1 MASTD
6 TDVSICSQALLL
18 LGSTSISSFS
28 DGTAPASIAGVLY
41 PKVKAQTLGM
51 YPWSFSLTK
60 TQLAQSAS
68 TPLSFWQYAYALPSD
83 MVNGVP
89 RKVFT
94 SNNTNAP
101 NLTDYEIQGAE
112 LLSQEQTI
120 YIDYQ
125 RDVDEPAMPAYF
137 VQLLIYQM
145 AWHLAEPVTDQTTKS
160 EYWKNV
166 ALGTPLE
173 SLRGG
178 YFRQAT
184 VIDGSGQSSQVL
196 ADYVLVDVR

>member
-1 MASTD
+1 MRSRGLNYYHKNK
-6 TDVSICSQALLL
+6 VSLL
-18 LGSTSISSFS
+18 T
-28 DGTAPASIAGVLY
+28 
-41 PKVKAQTLGM
+41 
-51 YPWSFSLTK
+51 TK
-60 TQLAQSAS
+60 EMWMS
-68 TPLSFWQYAYALPSD
+68 PS
-83 MVNGVP
+83 
-89 RKVFT
+89 
-94 SNNTNAP
+94 
-101 NLTDYEIQGAE
+101 
-112 LLSQEQTI
+112 
-120 YIDYQ
+120 
-125 RDVDEPAMPAYF
+125 MPAYF

-160 EYWKNV
+160 EYWKTV

>member
-1 MASTD
+1 
-6 TDVSICSQALLL
+6 
-18 LGSTSISSFS
+18 
-28 DGTAPASIAGVLY
+28 
-41 PKVKAQTLGM
+41 M
-51 YPWSFSLTK
+51 YPWSFTLK
-60 TQLAQSAS
+60 KAQLSESAG
-68 TPLSFWQYAYALPSD
+68 TPTTYWSKSFTLPND

-101 NLTDYEIQGAE
+101 NLTDYEIQGTE
-112 LLSQEQTI
+112 LLTQESTI
-120 YIDYQ
+120 YVDYQ
-125 RDVDEPAMPAYF
+125 ATVAEGAMPSYF
-137 VQLLIYQM
+137 VTLLVYMM

-166 ALGTPLE
+166 ATGTALE
-173 SLRGG
+173 NNRGG

-184 VIDGSGQSSQVL
+184 AIDGAGQSSQVL

>member
-1 MASTD
+1 
-6 TDVSICSQALLL
+6 
-18 LGSTSISSFS
+18 
-28 DGTAPASIAGVLY
+28 
-41 PKVKAQTLGM
+41 M
-51 YPWSFSLTK
+51 YK
-60 TQLAQSAS
+60 RQ
-68 TPLSFWQYAYALPSD
+68 
-83 MVNGVP
+83 
-89 RKVFT
+89 
-94 SNNTNAP
+94 
-101 NLTDYEIQGAE
+101 DYEIQGAE

-125 RDVDEPAMPAYF
+125 RDVDEQSMPAYF

-184 VIDGSGQSSQVL
+184 AIDGSGQSSQVL

>member
-1 MASTD
+1 
-6 TDVSICSQALLL
+6 
-18 LGSTSISSFS
+18 
-28 DGTAPASIAGVLY
+28 
-41 PKVKAQTLGM
+41 
-51 YPWSFSLTK
+51 
-60 TQLAQSAS
+60 
-68 TPLSFWQYAYALPSD
+68 

-112 LLSQEQTI
+112 LLSQEQSI

-160 EYWKNV
+160 DYWKV
-166 ALGTPLE
+166 WLLELLLKAYEADTFDKQRLLMALVNPRKFL
-173 SLRGG
+173 L
-178 YFRQAT
+178 
-184 VIDGSGQSSQVL
+184 IMCW
-196 ADYVLVDVR
+196 

>member
-28 DGTAPASIAGVLY
+28 DGTAPASIAQVIY

-68 TPLSFWQYAYALPSD
+68 TPLSYWQYAYSLPSD

-89 RKVFT
+89 RKVFV

-120 YIDYQ
+120 FIDYQ
-125 RDVDEPAMPAYF
+125 RDVNEQSMPAYF
-137 VQLLIYQM
+137 VQLLIYQV

-160 EYWKNV
+160 EYWKTV

-184 VIDGSGQSSQVL
+184 AIDGSGQSSQVL

>member
-28 DGTAPASIAGVLY
+28 DGTAPASIAQVIY

-68 TPLSFWQYAYALPSD
+68 TPLSYWQYAYSLPSD

-89 RKVFT
+89 RKVFV

-120 YIDYQ
+120 FIDYQ
-125 RDVDEPAMPAYF
+125 RDVTEQSMPAYF
-137 VQLLIYQM
+137 VQLLIYQV

-160 EYWKNV
+160 EYWKTV

-184 VIDGSGQSSQVL
+184 AIDGSGQSSQVL

>member
-28 DGTAPASIAGVLY
+28 DGTAPASIAQVIY

-60 TQLAQSAS
+60 TQLARSAS
-68 TPLSFWQYAYALPSD
+68 TPLSYWQYGYALPSD

-89 RKVFT
+89 RKVFV

-120 YIDYQ
+120 FIDYQ
-125 RDVDEPAMPAYF
+125 RDVNEQSMPAYF
-137 VQLLIYQM
+137 VQLLIYQV

-160 EYWKNV
+160 EYWKTV

-184 VIDGSGQSSQVL
+184 AIDGSGQSSQVL

>member
-28 DGTAPASIAGVLY
+28 DGTAPASIAQVIY

-68 TPLSFWQYAYALPSD
+68 TPLSFWQYGYSLPSD

-89 RKVFT
+89 RKVFV

-120 YIDYQ
+120 FIDYQ
-125 RDVDEPAMPAYF
+125 RDVNEQSMPAYF
-137 VQLLIYQM
+137 VQLLIYQV

-160 EYWKNV
+160 EYWKTV

-184 VIDGSGQSSQVL
+184 AIDGSGQSSQVL

>member
-28 DGTAPASIAGVLY
+28 DGTAPASIAQVIY

-60 TQLAQSAS
+60 TQLARSAS
-68 TPLSFWQYAYALPSD
+68 TPLSYWQYGYALPSD

-89 RKVFT
+89 RKVFV

-120 YIDYQ
+120 FIDYQ
-125 RDVDEPAMPAYF
+125 RDVNEQSMPAYF
-137 VQLLIYQM
+137 VQLLIYKV

-160 EYWKNV
+160 EYWKTV

-184 VIDGSGQSSQVL
+184 AIDGSGQSSQVL

>member
-28 DGTAPASIAGVLY
+28 DGTAPASIAGVIY

-60 TQLAQSAS
+60 TQLARSAS
-68 TPLSFWQYAYALPSD
+68 TPLSYWQYAYALPSD

-112 LLSQEQTI
+112 LLSQEQSI
-120 YIDYQ
+120 FIDYQ

-160 EYWKNV
+160 DYWKGV
-166 ALGTPLE
+166 ALGAPLE
-173 SLRGG
+173 SLRG
-178 YFRQAT
+178 
-184 VIDGSGQSSQVL
+184 
-196 ADYVLVDVR
+196 

>member
-6 TDVSICSQALLL
+6 TDVTICSQALLL

-28 DGTAPASIAGVLY
+28 DGTAPASIAQVIY

-68 TPLSFWQYAYALPSD
+68 TPLSYWQYAYALPSD

-89 RKVFT
+89 RKVFV

-120 YIDYQ
+120 FIDYQ
-125 RDVDEPAMPAYF
+125 RDVNEQSMPAYF
-137 VQLLIYQM
+137 VQLLIYQV

-160 EYWKNV
+160 EYWKTV

-184 VIDGSGQSSQVL
+184 AIDGSGQSSQVL

>member
-28 DGTAPASIAGVLY
+28 DGTAPASVAEVIY

-60 TQLAQSAS
+60 TQLARSAS
-68 TPLSFWQYAYALPSD
+68 TPLSYWQYGYALPSD

-89 RKVFT
+89 RKVFV
-94 SNNTNAP
+94 SANTNAP

-112 LLSQEQTI
+112 LLSQEQSI
-120 YIDYQ
+120 FIDYQ
-125 RDVDEPAMPAYF
+125 KDVDEPAMPAYF

-160 EYWKNV
+160 DYWKGV

>member
-1 MASTD
+1 
-6 TDVSICSQALLL
+6 
-18 LGSTSISSFS
+18 
-28 DGTAPASIAGVLY
+28 
-41 PKVKAQTLGM
+41 M

-68 TPLSFWQYAYALPSD
+68 TPLSYWQYAYALPPD

-112 LLSQEQTI
+112 LLSQEQSI
-120 YIDYQ
+120 FIDYQ
-125 RDVDEPAMPAYF
+125 RDVDEPSMPAYF

-160 EYWKNV
+160 EYWKTV

-196 ADYVLVDVR
+196 ADYE

>member
-28 DGTAPASIAGVLY
+28 DGTAPASIAGVIY
-41 PKVKAQTLGM
+41 PKENAQTLGM
-51 YPWSFSLTK
+51 YPWSFALTK
-60 TQLAQSAS
+60 TLLAQSAS
-68 TPLSFWQYAYALPSD
+68 TPLSYWQYAYALPSD

-112 LLSQEQTI
+112 LLSQEQSI
-120 YIDYQ
+120 FIDYQ

-160 EYWKNV
+160 DYWKGV

>member
-1 MASTD
+1 MADFT
-6 TDVSICSQALLL
+6 TIKNPGLHFNTKLYTGN
-18 LGSTSISSFS
+18 GST
-28 DGTAPASIAGVLY
+28 
-41 PKVKAQTLGM
+41 Q
-51 YPWSFSLTK
+51 SLTGVGFQPDFTWIK
-60 TQLAQSAS
+60 RRDSSAGNKLTNS
-68 TPLSFWQYAYALPSD
+68 LRGTNYHL
-83 MVNGVP
+83 V
-89 RKVFT
+89 

-120 YIDYQ
+120 FIDYQ
-125 RDVDEPAMPAYF
+125 RDVDEQSMPAYF

-184 VIDGSGQSSQVL
+184 AIDGSGQSSQVL

>member
-1 MASTD
+1 
-6 TDVSICSQALLL
+6 
-18 LGSTSISSFS
+18 
-28 DGTAPASIAGVLY
+28 
-41 PKVKAQTLGM
+41 
-51 YPWSFSLTK
+51 
-60 TQLAQSAS
+60 
-68 TPLSFWQYAYALPSD
+68 

-89 RKVFT
+89 RKVFV

-125 RDVDEPAMPAYF
+125 RDVDEQSIGIFF

-178 YFRQAT
+178 YFK
-184 VIDGSGQSSQVL
+184 SS
-196 ADYVLVDVR
+196 YCY

>member
-1 MASTD
+1 
-6 TDVSICSQALLL
+6 
-18 LGSTSISSFS
+18 
-28 DGTAPASIAGVLY
+28 
-41 PKVKAQTLGM
+41 M

-68 TPLSFWQYAYALPSD
+68 TPLSYWQYAYALPSD

-89 RKVFT
+89 RKVFI

-125 RDVDEPAMPAYF
+125 RDVDEQSMPAYF

-184 VIDGSGQSSQVL
+184 AIDGSGQSSQVL

>member
-41 PKVKAQTLGM
+41 TKVKAQTLGM

-68 TPLSFWQYAYALPSD
+68 TPLSYWQYAYALPSD

-89 RKVFT
+89 RMVFT

-125 RDVDEPAMPAYF
+125 RDVDEQSMPAYF

-184 VIDGSGQSSQVL
+184 AIDGSGQSSQVL